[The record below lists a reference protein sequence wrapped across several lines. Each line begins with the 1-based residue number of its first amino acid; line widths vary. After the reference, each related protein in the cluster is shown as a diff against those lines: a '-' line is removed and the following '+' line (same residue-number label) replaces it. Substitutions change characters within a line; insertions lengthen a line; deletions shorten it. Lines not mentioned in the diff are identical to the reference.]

1 MFCPSIK
8 AFVHSERCRLPCG
21 STIAIFMAKGPFG
34 IFTHYRYQYFD
45 TNIQIPV
52 FEYSRILVFVKFR
65 SVWQLSN
72 IWISEVSELFP
83 LAY

>member
-1 MFCPSIK
+1 M
-8 AFVHSERCRLPCG
+8 
-21 STIAIFMAKGPFG
+21 GPFG
-34 IFTHYRYQYFD
+34 IFTHYGYQYFD
-45 TNIQIPV
+45 TSIQIPV